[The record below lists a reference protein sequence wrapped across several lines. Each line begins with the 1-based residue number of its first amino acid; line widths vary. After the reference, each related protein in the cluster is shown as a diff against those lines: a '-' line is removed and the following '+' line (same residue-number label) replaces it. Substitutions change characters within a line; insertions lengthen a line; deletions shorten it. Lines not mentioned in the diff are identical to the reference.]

1 MSKFTFVYE
10 HRNIFNDGL
19 DNKLTMES
27 NVDSL
32 SEVIEQFEMFLKGA
46 GYVFD
51 GRLDF
56 IQEDDY
62 PAFDDEEYDNME
74 SYEDSQHEEDFSS
87 PISAAWPFPT
97 NKAPER

>member
-10 HRNIFNDGL
+10 NRNIFNDGL

-32 SEVIEQFEMFLKGA
+32 NDVIEQFEMFLKGA

-56 IQEDDY
+56 VQDNDY
-62 PAFDDEEYDNME
+62 PDFDDEEEYDDIE
-74 SYEDSQHEEDFSS
+74 SFEYSQHEEDFSAPS
-87 PISAAWPFPT
+87 SAAWPFPT
-97 NKAPER
+97 DKAPS